1 MRLLQRDEIFT
12 QNSRKYYYLQKP
24 YFSVSCGGKTIVSEV
39 KKEGNATF
47 LSWEEALR
55 IKVKEGEKI
64 TFSVEDK
71 NDQSK
76 KIFGYEAMI
85 KQFRTLNGSKCFN
98 VFDRNY
104 EPLGTLEFDYETQH
118 LVNKEESIKNEELI
132 KK

>member
-1 MRLLQRDEIFT
+1 
-12 QNSRKYYYLQKP
+12 
-24 YFSVSCGGKTIVSEV
+24 VSEV

-85 KQFRTLNGSKCFN
+85 K
-98 VFDRNY
+98 
-104 EPLGTLEFDYETQH
+104 
-118 LVNKEESIKNEELI
+118 
-132 KK
+132 